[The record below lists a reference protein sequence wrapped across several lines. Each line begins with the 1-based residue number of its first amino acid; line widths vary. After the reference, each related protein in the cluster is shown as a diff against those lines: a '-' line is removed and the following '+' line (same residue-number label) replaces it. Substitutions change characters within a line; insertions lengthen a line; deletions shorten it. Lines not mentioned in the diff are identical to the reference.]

1 LRIIAW
7 TGGSFI
13 PHRLSDGNDPN
24 AVLGEPAEIEFLLEG
39 LAEETAVAVD
49 NDKIERTLTIAGT
62 FDHLLE
68 ARPSII
74 AGRRTSFNVFRNH
87 VMAIRA
93 APRLQLASLIRNGKI
108 VLSLPTSRYAHIEGC
123 TECSMRLLRDGL
135 GAATISVHGHRAL
148 RFTASM
154 FATRWALAKSCL
166 STLFAYSTS
175 GLTLSIAALSAS
187 KLVGSKDSC
196 KSAAKYVST
205 TLSSLGITGMS
216 SGKSST
222 TSQAG

>member
-1 LRIIAW
+1 MSRTVSAS
-7 TGGSFI
+7 TGSTSSFFLIFAPHCVDWFSFI

-24 AVLGEPAEIEFLLEG
+24 AVLGELAEIEFLLEG

-49 NDKIERTLTIAGT
+49 NDKIERMLTIAGT

-135 GAATISVHGHRAL
+135 RAATISVHGA
-148 RFTASM
+148 
-154 FATRWALAKSCL
+154 
-166 STLFAYSTS
+166 S
-175 GLTLSIAALSAS
+175 GLAVYCI
-187 KLVGSKDSC
+187 
-196 KSAAKYVST
+196 YVRN
-205 TLSSLGITGMS
+205 
-216 SGKSST
+216 
-222 TSQAG
+222 